1 MKKNKARRSRRRKEK
16 IEFPVIVVMFLL
28 LVLIPLI
35 CFWLGT
41 KHVEKTVPDY
51 ATGYVVE
58 SAYNDDI
65 D

>member
-1 MKKNKARRSRRRKEK
+1 MDSKKRRRRRRKAR
-16 IEFPVIVVMFLL
+16 ISLPTIVLMFLL

-35 CFWLGT
+35 CLWFGHM
-41 KHVEKTVPDY
+41 HVEKTVPDH

-58 SAYNDDI
+58 SVCNEDI